1 MLHMFAACG
10 PTSSARSL
18 ANTIS
23 APLATPQ
30 PGLTRVPYSSSG
42 NEADRTALVGEARQ
56 CSVFTGDGLSAMAS
70 QFARAPIAFAVTEGP
85 AHAMRYA
92 NTEFRQL
99 LANGEITVGRTSP
112 TVARQPIDVTPLL
125 DRAFRGEAVR
135 DELLAP
141 TKGTARWSFTAWLI
155 EAETVAENG
164 VVIEVRDS
172 TDVGMVVTRQRA
184 LAERLLLGALRE
196 QDTARQAIEA
206 GGRATFLAEASRDLA
221 RSLDQDATR
230 ELVQHSV
237 LPRKGTWCIVDMI
250 ESNGQIRRLAVFHP
264 DPAKQTLAQTLADE
278 WYPTSQD
285 PIDPLSVGRLA
296 SGKPIVFTKDSGD
309 ALIAAAHG
317 PRNLAILRQLGFGG
331 LLLVP
336 LVIRGAVLGT
346 ITFVSPEGDDPF
358 TADEIAL
365 ASSLADRCALAL
377 DNARLYRETDALR
390 AAANDANRAKSE
402 FLRNVG
408 HELRTPLYAIGGY
421 VDLLATTMRGTLT
434 AEQHSDLARIKYNQQ
449 HLVTVISQLI
459 NFVRAESGRVEY
471 RFNEVAVRAA
481 LADVAELLDG
491 AARERQLTL
500 VLRPEPTD
508 TSVFADPDRLRQI
521 LLNLVMNAIKYSPI
535 GGGTVTLGFT
545 QMSDT
550 VLIQVSDL
558 GIGIPAEKLE
568 AVFEQFVQLPSS
580 AANRQAGFGLGLGIS
595 RDLARAMG
603 GDLTVESTL
612 GVGSRFT
619 LTLPRPRRP

>member
-1 MLHMFAACG
+1 
-10 PTSSARSL
+10 
-18 ANTIS
+18 
-23 APLATPQ
+23 
-30 PGLTRVPYSSSG
+30 
-42 NEADRTALVGEARQ
+42 
-56 CSVFTGDGLSAMAS
+56 MAS
-70 QFARAPIAFAVTEGP
+70 QFGRAPIAFAVTEGP
-85 AHAMRYA
+85 AHTMRYA
-92 NTEFRQL
+92 NAEFRQL
-99 LANGEITVGRTSP
+99 LADDEIAVGRTSP
-112 TVARQPIDVTPLL
+112 TVERQPIDVSPLL
-125 DRAFRGEAVR
+125 DRAFRGEAVH

-141 TKGTARWSFTAWLI
+141 PTGTARWSFTAWLI
-155 EAETVAENG
+155 EAETGAENG
-164 VVIEVRDS
+164 LVIEVRDAAEV
-172 TDVGMVVTRQRA
+172 DRIMTRQRA
-184 LAERLLLGALRE
+184 LTERLLLGALRE

-206 GGRATFLAEASRDLA
+206 GRSATFLATASHDLA

-230 ELVQHSV
+230 ALVQHSV

-250 ESNGQIRRLAVFHP
+250 ESNGQTHRLAVAHP
-264 DPAKQTLAQTLADE
+264 DPAKQTVAQALADA
-278 WYPTSQD
+278 WYPTPKD
-285 PIDPLSVGRLA
+285 PVDPLSVARLA
-296 SGKPIVFTKDSGD
+296 TGNPIVFTKDSGA

-317 PRNLAILRQLGFGG
+317 PQNLAVLRELGFGA
-331 LLLVP
+331 LLVVP
-336 LVIRGAVLGT
+336 LVVRGAVLGT
-346 ITFVSPEGDDPF
+346 ITFVSAEGDDPF

-365 ASSLADRCALAL
+365 ASNLADRCALAL

-390 AAANDANRAKSE
+390 AVANDANRAKSE

-434 AEQHSDLARIKYNQQ
+434 PEQHSDLARIKYNQQ

-471 RFNEVAVRAA
+471 RFEEVPVRAA

-500 VLRPEPTD
+500 VLRPEPSD

-521 LLNLVMNAIKYSPI
+521 LLNLVMNGIKYSPI
-535 GGGTVTLGFT
+535 GGGNITLGFT

-558 GIGIPAEKLE
+558 GLGIPAEKLE
-568 AVFEQFVQLPSS
+568 AIFEQFVQLPSG
-580 AANRQAGFGLGLGIS
+580 AATRHAGFGLGLGIS

-619 LTLPRPRRP
+619 LTLPRPRRS